1 MPVITRITNPDNY
14 EQAVLKYMAQTNCDR
29 VEAQGNMVSLYGD
42 ITTCVLNLKI
52 STLIGLLTSICKQY
66 EPLNKMIQYK

>member
-29 VEAQGNMVSLYGD
+29 IEAQGNMVSVWSVTMELED
-42 ITTCVLNLKI
+42 IDINWIVHFWIDLQTI
-52 STLIGLLTSICKQY
+52 
-66 EPLNKMIQYK
+66 

>member
-29 VEAQGNMVSLYGD
+29 VEAQGNMVSYGD
-42 ITTCVLNLKI
+42 VILELEDINWIAHINLQTI
-52 STLIGLLTSICKQY
+52 
-66 EPLNKMIQYK
+66 

>member
-29 VEAQGNMVSLYGD
+29 VEAQGNMVSLWGCYTYELED
-42 ITTCVLNLKI
+42 IDINWIAHINLQTI
-52 STLIGLLTSICKQY
+52 
-66 EPLNKMIQYK
+66 

>member
-29 VEAQGNMVSLYGD
+29 IEAQGNMVSLRCYLLLEHED
-42 ITTCVLNLKI
+42 IDINWIAHFWIDLKTI
-52 STLIGLLTSICKQY
+52 
-66 EPLNKMIQYK
+66 

>member
-29 VEAQGNMVSLYGD
+29 VEAQGNMVSFVTVSY
-42 ITTCVLNLKI
+42 LKI
-52 STLIGLLTSICKQY
+52 SI
-66 EPLNKMIQYK
+66 

>member
-29 VEAQGNMVSLYGD
+29 VEAQGNMVSCMEIFYYLNELED
-42 ITTCVLNLKI
+42 IDINWIALINLQTI
-52 STLIGLLTSICKQY
+52 
-66 EPLNKMIQYK
+66 